1 MFEKFKKFAEVFLWS
16 LKGERRIA
24 KNTQLAYKQDL
35 DDFLNF
41 IKSQNNVEQIL
52 QKFFEVLNEKQLKP
66 ATVQRKMIVINQFL
80 EFCQEEKLI
89 EININDKPKIKID
102 KNFSPFLETGDI
114 DKIRKRLEQKNT
126 KEEIRLSAIVEVLY
140 STGLRISELLKI
152 KYKDYK
158 EIVET
163 KSLIIQGKGQRE
175 RIVFFNKRALEG
187 LEIYVKIREEFGK
200 SEFLWASRNK
210 HLTRQRVFQLLK
222 NLAQECAIDEKKMF
236 PHSFRHRLLTD
247 LVKGGADLISVQAI
261 AGHKQINTTER
272 YTHIE
277 DYLYADLQKF
287 HPLSK
292 TNKK

>member
-41 IKSQNNVEQIL
+41 IKSQNNIEQIL

>member
-66 ATVQRKMIVINQFL
+66 ATIQRKMIVINQFL